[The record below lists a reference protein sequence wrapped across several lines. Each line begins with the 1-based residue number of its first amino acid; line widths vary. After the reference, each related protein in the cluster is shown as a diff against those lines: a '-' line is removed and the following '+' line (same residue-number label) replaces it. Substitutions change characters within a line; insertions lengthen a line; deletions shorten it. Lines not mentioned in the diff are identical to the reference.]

1 MKKVLFLIL
10 GLVITL
16 SINAQVK
23 IVSPHPDI
31 KVKFLRCIE
40 SGGTAVLEFTIN
52 NISDQDQKFTISG
65 YSNYSTSYDDEGNV
79 YRGGNIQISDQNY
92 HAVSIVFPS
101 NIPVKCRQHIEKVSQ
116 YSTEFSKA
124 TVGINFG
131 KGYKQIEFFKVPITR
146 D

>member
-1 MKKVLFLIL
+1 MKKVLRLLL
-10 GLVITL
+10 GFVSAI

-116 YSTEFSKA
+116 YATEFSKA